1 VIRVVIHTDKGQLKQ
16 NLSLQDVSDVLD
28 DKDHLIWIDL
38 AKPTDDE
45 IRRVAEELSLHPL
58 GVEDATHAHQ
68 RPKLDEYDGH
78 LVIIFYD
85 ISLDEG
91 ELHTRQIALFVGKNF
106 IATIHDQD
114 CTALDDVE
122 KRWRDH
128 IESVPT
134 PRISTLLYAILDA
147 LVDGYYPVTDQI
159 GRQVDATE
167 EQLIAGDLNTGQ
179 RNIILLRRHLLN
191 LRRIIS
197 PEREVL
203 NTLTRRDVPFFDE
216 HAVYY
221 FQDVYDHILRE
232 MDAIDTYRDLMS
244 SLLDIHLSMTSNR
257 LNKVMKTLT
266 GASIILMVA
275 SLITGI
281 YGMNFTHM
289 PELDWRF
296 GYAYALALIAGISA
310 VLFWAL
316 RRRDWL

>member
-1 VIRVVIHTDKGQLKQ
+1 MIRVAIHTDKGQLKQ
-16 NLSLQDVSDVLD
+16 NLSLEDVSDVLGEAGQ
-28 DKDHLIWIDL
+28 LIWIDV
-38 AKPTDDE
+38 AKPSKDE
-45 IRRVAEELSLHPL
+45 IHRVAEELSLHPL
-58 GVEDATHAHQ
+58 GVEDATHTHQ

-78 LVIIFYD
+78 MVIIFYD
-85 ISLDEG
+85 IKLIDGDLRTS
-91 ELHTRQIALFVGKNF
+91 QIALFVGKNF
-106 IATIHDQD
+106 IASVHEQE
-114 CTALDDVE
+114 CEALGDVE
-122 KRWRDH
+122 RRWHDH
-128 IESVPT
+128 IESLSEPH
-134 PRISTLLYAILDA
+134 ISTLLYAILDA
-147 LVDGYYPVTDQI
+147 LVDGYYPVTDEI
-159 GRQVDATE
+159 GRRVDRTE
-167 EQLIAGDLNTGQ
+167 ERLIAGDLNAGQ
-179 RNIILLRRHLLN
+179 RDIIILRRHLLR

-203 NTLTRRDVPFFDE
+203 NALTRRDVPYFDQ
-216 HAVYY
+216 HAIYY
-221 FQDVYDHILRE
+221 FQDVYDHVLRE

-296 GYAYALALIAGISA
+296 GYAYALALIAGVSA
-310 VLFWAL
+310 LLFWAL